1 MSVQVIAPAPAGEP
15 SRRRACVAP
24 VVASRRGRS
33 HGHFSTDH
41 PLARVARTRCGQAH
55 AVPMS
60 ARLGKVACGACWEFV
75 IRTDERVAVEFGLPP
90 LTGDDAS
97 IVDEVAVARAV
108 RGERVSLNRAEKAEA
123 VARLAA
129 DGRSRFEVA
138 TRLHMNTS
146 EVGKLWPAPA
156 ITGGGAQVKQ
166 CPEVRS

>member
-1 MSVQVIAPAPAGEP
+1 MSVQVIAPAMAGEP

-41 PLARVARTRCGQAH
+41 ALARVARTRCEQAH

-60 ARLGKVACGACWEFV
+60 VRLGKVACGACWEFV
-75 IRTDERVAVEFGLPP
+75 IRTDERVAIEFELPP

-108 RGERVSLNRAEKAEA
+108 RGERMRLNRAEKARA
-123 VARLAA
+123 IAMMAA
-129 DGRSRFEVA
+129 AGRSAFEISV
-138 TRLHMNTS
+138 RLRMNMS
-146 EVGKLWPAPA
+146 EVGKLWPAA
-156 ITGGGAQVKQ
+156 ATAGADGQVA
-166 CPEVRS
+166 R